1 MNRPRFSAMVAFTI
15 TGLSVLISIGHA
27 QSPASPQKAEDDVIQ
42 LSPFVVRGTSDNG
55 YLSAEATSG
64 TRYATPI
71 METPF
76 AVNVISKEFMEDFL
90 AIDLT
95 GQELLSYTSSFSF
108 AEGTGAINL
117 RGIRGF
123 SVYKNGLREGG
134 VLGPASLERTEV
146 IKGPN
151 AAIYGQAE
159 PSGMVNR
166 ITKKG
171 QPKAFQELRVNLG
184 ENELSRVQV
193 DINQPIVKGK
203 LLSRFAFSQ
212 EHNEAGPQDFARFRR
227 TNLYGS
233 FTWNLAPNTALTVNS
248 EYVWFRS
255 HTQSASLMPFVFR
268 PVVINGVTSNQFI
281 GLFGRGEYED
291 FRYVNTAGPFAYNQ
305 VEYTQVDG
313 TLSHKVNDW
322 LTVRALGGF
331 WNRPQNQIG
340 SVNSG
345 TNAGAYNATTGVI
358 QGTSLPQITRNRAT
372 QVNAQVDLLAQFK
385 TGKVGHKLLLTGD
398 YQVSDAYASVRRTNN
413 AAYSLPLNNFLIDGA
428 TRVDGFPYGEYS
440 NPVWNVAATSTTNV
454 QTTSGIMLS
463 ERMALLNDR
472 WFVIVGGRHDKLER
486 KQTDYLNPIQAAT
499 QRVNAGEEIT
509 YPVSEATTYQTGTL
523 FRVTPALSAYAN
535 FSSSFL
541 PQGTG
546 LTVVDASGAPLD
558 PQEGK
563 GGELGFKVD
572 LAEKRLSFTTG
583 VYDLRRSNIP
593 RVARDP
599 AGNPILIPGT
609 TAGTTRQYS
618 TVADVRSKG
627 VEFDAN
633 WRPTSNLSV
642 TLGVGYNDIKFVKV
656 PNATEQYL
664 IGIPPDNSPQWTG
677 GTTLSYRFSSGP
689 LKGFNAR
696 AGVRYQGEAL
706 VNNSTASIYGD
717 SGVKG
722 PPVTIGGVV
731 YDTFYF
737 KNDAIFLVNVG
748 VGYRWK
754 VGKTDQSV
762 NLDVSNALEEKY
774 LRGAR
779 ASDPRSITLSYV
791 LKL

>member
-1 MNRPRFSAMVAFTI
+1 MAAFAALGIFGPLANVYSQPSAVY
-15 TGLSVLISIGHA
+15 
-27 QSPASPQKAEDDVIQ
+27 PPEDEIVH
-42 LSPFVVRGTSDNG
+42 LSPFEVKGTDENG
-55 YLSAEATSG
+55 YLASEATSG
-64 TRYATPI
+64 TRYATSI

-76 AVNVISKEFMEDFL
+76 AVNVITKEFMEDFL

-171 QPKAFQELRVNLG
+171 KPKAFQELRVNYG
-184 ENELSRVQV
+184 ENQLSRVQIDV
-193 DINQPIVKGK
+193 NQPIVKDK
-203 LLSRFAFSQ
+203 LLTRFAFSQ
-212 EHNEAGPQDFARFRR
+212 ESNHTGIQDFAHFRR
-227 TNLYGS
+227 TNVYGS
-233 FTWNLAPNTALTVNS
+233 FTWNIAENTALTMNA

-255 HTQSASLMPFVFR
+255 QTQAASLMPFVFR
-268 PVVINGVTSNQFI
+268 PVVINGVTTNQFI

-291 FRYVNTAGPFAYNQ
+291 YNHVNTAGPFAYNQ
-305 VEYTQVDG
+305 VGYTQVDG

-331 WNRPQNQIG
+331 WNRPQNQIT

-345 TNAGAYNATTGVI
+345 TNAGAYNAATGVI

-372 QVNAQVDLLAQFK
+372 QVNAQIDVLAEFK
-385 TGKVGHKLLLTGD
+385 TGEIGHKLLLTGD
-398 YQVSDAYASVRRTNN
+398 YQVSDAYAGVRRTNN
-413 AAYSLPLNNFLIDGA
+413 PAYALPLNNFLTGGPYQIE
-428 TRVDGFPYGEYS
+428 GFTYGNYRD
-440 NPVWNVAATSTTNV
+440 PAWNVAATSNTNI
-454 QTTSGIMLS
+454 QTTTGVMLS
-463 ERMALLNDR
+463 ERLALLDNR
-472 WFVIVGGRHDKLER
+472 WFIIVGGRYDKLER
-486 KQTDYLNPIQAAT
+486 KQTNDLGPIQAAT
-499 QRVNAGEEIT
+499 QRVDAGEEIT
-509 YPVSEATTYQTGTL
+509 YPVSEAVTYQTGTL
-523 FRVTPALSAYAN
+523 YRVTPEVSVYAN

-546 LTVVDASGAPLD
+546 LTIVDATGKPLD

-563 GGELGFKVD
+563 GGELGVKFD
-572 LAEKRLSFTTG
+572 LVKQRLSFTAG
-583 VYDLRRSNIP
+583 VYDLERSNIP
-593 RVARDP
+593 RLARDP
-599 AGNPILIPGT
+599 AGNPILIPGPT
-609 TAGTTRQYS
+609 PGTTRQYS
-618 TVADVRSKG
+618 NVADVRSKG

-633 WRPTSNLSV
+633 WRPTNSLSV
-642 TLGVGYNDIKFVKV
+642 TLGVGYNNIKYVRV
-656 PNATEQYL
+656 PNVTEQYL
-664 IGIPPDNSPQWTG
+664 IGIPPDNSPHWTG
-677 GTTLSYRFSSGP
+677 GTTVSYRFLTGA
-689 LKGFNAR
+689 LKGFNLR

-722 PPVTIGGVV
+722 PGVKIGGQF
-731 YDTFYF
+731 YDTYYF
-737 KNDAIFLVNVG
+737 KNDAFVLVNLG
-748 VGYRWK
+748 LGYRWK
-754 VGKTDQSV
+754 FRDTDHAI
-762 NLDVSNALEEKY
+762 NLDVSNALDERY

-779 ASDPRSITLSYV
+779 AGDPCAVTLSYS